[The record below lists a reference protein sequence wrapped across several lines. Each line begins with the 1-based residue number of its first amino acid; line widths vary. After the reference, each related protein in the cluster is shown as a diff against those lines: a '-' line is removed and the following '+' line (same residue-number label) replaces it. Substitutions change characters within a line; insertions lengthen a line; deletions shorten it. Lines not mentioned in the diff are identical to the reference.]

1 MGVASG
7 SLIVLIKTASRATSA
22 PLKLMT
28 TLLIKNAHILTM
40 DDHQREIPEGG
51 LFVRDGFIEQVGS
64 TIGLPSEADEV
75 LDLTG
80 HLLLPGLVNTHHHF
94 YQTLTRAVPSA
105 QDANLFNW
113 LTTLYPIWARM
124 NPEDIFTSAQTS
136 LAELALS
143 GCTTASDH
151 LYLFPNGSKLDDEI
165 AAAQEIGVRI
175 QASRGSMSL
184 GQSQGGLPPDS
195 VVDDEDS
202 ILKDSQRVIQQYHD
216 PNPGAFVQIVLAPCS
231 PFSVT
236 SDLMKQSARLARE
249 YGVHLHTHLA
259 ETEDEE
265 QFCLQRFGHRPVG
278 YMQEVGWVGND
289 VWFAHAVWVNDEEIQ
304 VFAKH
309 NCGVAH
315 CPTSNMRLASGIAPV
330 KEYRA
335 AGVNVGLGVDGS
347 ASNDGS
353 HLLAEVRNAMLV
365 SRVKEGLTGYSLS
378 NDPNRKL
385 MTARE
390 ALFLGT
396 RGGAAVLGRSDIG
409 SLETGKCADF
419 FAVNL
424 NRIGYTGMHDPVAA
438 VVFGQPVEVD
448 YTVVGGRFIVKEGQ
462 LCTVDEQKLIEKH
475 NRAARRLVT

>member
-1 MGVASG
+1 MA
-7 SLIVLIKTASRATSA
+7 
-22 PLKLMT
+22 
-28 TLLIKNAHILTM
+28 TLLIKHAHILTM
-40 DDHQREIPEGG
+40 DDRQTEFSDGG
-51 LFVRDGFIEQVGS
+51 LFIRDGFIEQVGQVS
-64 TIGLPSEADEV
+64 DLSYKDADEV
-75 LDLTG
+75 LDLSG
-80 HLLLPGLVNTHHHF
+80 HVLAPGLINTHHHF
-94 YQTLTRAVPSA
+94 YQTLTRAVPAA

-113 LTTLYPIWARM
+113 LKTLYPIWARLQ
-124 NPEDIFTSAQTS
+124 PEDIFISTQTA
-136 LAELALS
+136 LTELALS
-143 GCTTASDH
+143 GCTAASDH

-165 AAAQEIGVRI
+165 AAASEVGLRLH
-175 QASRGSMSL
+175 ASRGSMSL
-184 GQSQGGLPPDS
+184 GESKGGLPPDS
-195 VVDDEDS
+195 VVDTEEN
-202 ILKDSQRVIQQYHD
+202 ILKDSQRLIQRYHD
-216 PNPGAFVQIVLAPCS
+216 PKPGSMVQIVLAPCS

-236 SDLMKQSARLARE
+236 GELMKQSASLARE

-265 QFCLQRFGHRPVG
+265 QFCLQKFGHRPVA
-278 YMQEVGWVGND
+278 YMQEVDWVGGD

-330 KEYRA
+330 KEYRK

-390 ALFLGT
+390 ALYLGT
-396 RGGAAVLGRSDIG
+396 RGGAAVLGRTDIG
-409 SLETGKCADF
+409 SLEPGKCADF

-424 NRIGYTGMHDPVAA
+424 NRIEFSGMHDPAA
-438 VVFGQPVEVD
+438 AIVFGQPVRVD
-448 YTVVGGRFIVKEGQ
+448 YTVVGGRFIVKEGRVV
-462 LCTVDEQKLIEKH
+462 TVDERSLIEKH
-475 NRAARRLVT
+475 NRSAKRLLEG